1 VVPKQEEVRIPD
13 RTSWPEWARSGKVEW
28 PSLDST
34 DDIHIVAD
42 KVKRDAVKD
51 AFAVSPFSRDP

>member
-1 VVPKQEEVRIPD
+1 M
-13 RTSWPEWARSGKVEW
+13 VEW